1 MIPGSGSRRR
11 RRGSGGGGGAKFVS
25 IRICYPNTGCCATF
39 PTHARPSRPVPDR
52 QTGAPSSFFHLFI
65 PCCPLATA
73 LTQLIPFSAESR
85 PFSLLSRVLGISST
99 QCARMPSCSLAR
111 RESHLWCR
119 AAAGPCVHAAQSR
132 SRGAEQLPFMAIPGH
147 TYEGSGAALEAGG
160 RQPEP
165 GIKLVR
171 PCAASLPRSRIEMR
185 VLDRRSHRRR

>member
-1 MIPGSGSRRR
+1 MLPKYGML
-11 RRGSGGGGGAKFVS
+11 
-25 IRICYPNTGCCATF
+25 CDLPDPCATF
-39 PTHARPSRPVPDR
+39 PTRPR
-52 QTGAPSSFFHLFI
+52 QTDGRAFIILSSIH
-65 PCCPLATA
+65 PCCQSLATA

-160 RQPEP
+160 RQPDP
-165 GIKLVR
+165 GIKL
-171 PCAASLPRSRIEMR
+171 AGPRGRIRHLNRE
-185 VLDRRSHRRR
+185 H